1 MSGYHYFSVPVLLAS
16 VFVSP
21 AMAINLTTAASD
33 GITHTQTHTD
43 TPIPEPASFLEDQ
56 RSYKLA
62 SVCFLG
68 FGECGDDQGFNA
80 GGDFSLDTVAQCKN
94 EGFEI
99 TSCEPP
105 AYPSGQC
112 PYNSNYYAACKNDP
126 EQACKNAG
134 YVTSCEEGYV
144 QDGSQVCSYDS
155 SYFKCKCNPCDGYS
169 YTQAQAEAQGYVS
182 DGSCQ
187 SCGTV
192 KYRRKEAP
200 CDGYNICECGG
211 EIGSSTCYTGT
222 VKKYSVCKS
231 CCENKCTETSCPD
244 GYICELES
252 CSNKYCITG
261 CAVNYTDW
269 CSQPVT
275 DCGALGYTKTAS
287 QCPDGYLKCP
297 YGETVF
303 CPTVT
308 TCNIGDIYYTD
319 KTCSSA
325 ADYNSAKTVLGV
337 VVYVTDGGKHGQ
349 IMAPWPIDE
358 NGNKSSSNSTTMI
371 WGGYGTDISSLLNYG
386 SQSSALQDYDS
397 CGNTD
402 KIVTPG
408 NAGTYPA
415 AWATR
420 KYAPTTET
428 AGKWCLPAAGV
439 LYNVYKH
446 RAIIRHVTSV
456 VGVEYPDCCN
466 WSSSESSI
474 NSAWLSN
481 FNFSYGL
488 DTSVGKNSD
497 AYVRPVLEF

>member
-94 EGFEI
+94 EGFQI

-105 AYPSGQC
+105 SYPSGQC

-187 SCGTV
+187 SCGTI

-231 CCENKCTETSCPD
+231 CCENKCTETSCPE

-269 CSQPVT
+269 CSQPIT

-325 ADYNSAKTVLGV
+325 ADYNSAKTVLGI
-337 VVYVTDGGKHGQ
+337 VVYVTDDGKHGQ
-349 IMAPWPIDE
+349 IMAPWWLDK
-358 NGNKSSSNSTTMI
+358 NGNRSSSGVGME
-371 WGGYGTDISSLLNYG
+371 WGPKGTDILELPNVTSVTL
-386 SQSSALQDYDS
+386 AEADFDS

-402 KIVTPG
+402 KIVA
-408 NAGTYPA
+408 AGSASTYPA

-420 KYAPTTET
+420 KYAPTSATS
-428 AGKWCLPAAGV
+428 GKWCLPAAGV
-439 LYNVYKH
+439 LRNIQ
-446 RAIIRHVTSV
+446 RNQSAISTAVSK
-456 VGVEYPDCCN
+456 VGGASGLLNYWA
-466 WSSSESSI
+466 WSSSEY
-474 NSAWLSN
+474 
-481 FNFSYGL
+481 SYGYAWYAYL
-488 DTSVGKNSD
+488 DRSGLGSGSKYSSNNV
-497 AYVRPVLEF
+497 VVPVLEF